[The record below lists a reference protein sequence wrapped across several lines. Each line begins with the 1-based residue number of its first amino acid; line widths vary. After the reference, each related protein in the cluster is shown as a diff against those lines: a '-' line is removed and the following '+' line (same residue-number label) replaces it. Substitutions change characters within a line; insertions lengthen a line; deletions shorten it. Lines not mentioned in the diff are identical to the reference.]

1 MLFCFVDLMVILYTG
16 GHSAAAAA
24 AAETKHTHRK
34 QKTKIKKWFV
44 QFDWSV
50 SDYVIKTCLL

>member
-16 GHSAAAAA
+16 GHST
-24 AAETKHTHRK
+24 AAETKTK
-34 QKTKIKKWFV
+34 QQKNEKKWFV

-50 SDYVIKTCLL
+50 TDYVIKTCIL